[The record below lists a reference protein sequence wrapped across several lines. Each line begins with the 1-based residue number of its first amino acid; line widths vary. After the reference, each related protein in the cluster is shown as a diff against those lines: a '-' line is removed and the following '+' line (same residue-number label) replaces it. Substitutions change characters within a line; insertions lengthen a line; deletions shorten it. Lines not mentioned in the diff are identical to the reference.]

1 MSATNLWTYNCL
13 DCVTTAKV
21 YSALLEEM
29 QENEVVKFY
38 DELVQPLIVA
48 VMEMM
53 KRGMWVDQQKLE
65 DMKRDY
71 AERINTYTTDL
82 RSLVGDS
89 NFNPA
94 SNDHL
99 RKVLFEDRGMVSTRE
114 TATGKESVDELTIK
128 RLARKYD
135 DPIFE
140 KLLAYRGAS
149 KINGTYLTNIF
160 VGEGGRVRSRFLVHG
175 TATGR
180 LSSRGPNF
188 QNIPYEVRQIF
199 AAPPGYVLIEADAS
213 QLELRLI
220 AYASNCRRL
229 MEAFTN
235 GEDVHLINA
244 STITGKPLD
253 SINKEERDFAKR
265 FVYCQ
270 NYGGSPRRISEILFQ
285 DAGIIRSIAE
295 CEGSIARLR
304 IADPEIYSWRD
315 AQLIAAKR
323 TRKIR
328 NEFGRVRITFA
339 RNDDLAGVA
348 YNTPIQSTAADYIN
362 YAFIRLSQRGI
373 QIVNQVHDSIVCEA
387 HEENIDEVVVAMRE
401 ELEKPIT
408 VFGHT
413 ITIPCDVKVGK
424 SWGSEMVEWHPS
436 A

>member
-1 MSATNLWTYNCL
+1 MSATNLWIYNCL

-21 YSALLEEM
+21 YSALQEEM

-53 KRGMWVDQQKLE
+53 KRGMWVDQSQLE
-65 DMKRDY
+65 EMKREY
-71 AERINTYTTDL
+71 HLRIHQCIDDL
-82 RSLVGDS
+82 RHTTGDS
-89 NFNPA
+89 LFNPA
-94 SNDHL
+94 SGDHL
-99 RKVLFEDRGMVSTRE
+99 RTYLFETKGMASTRE

-140 KLLAYRGAS
+140 KLLEYRRAS
-149 KINGTYLTNIF
+149 KVHGTYLANLCI
-160 VGEGGRVRSRFLVHG
+160 GEGGRVRSRFLVHG

-188 QNIPYEVRQIF
+188 QNIPYEVRSIF
-199 AAPPGYVLIEADAS
+199 AAPPGYTLVEADAS

-229 MEAFTN
+229 MEAFAN

-244 STITGKPLD
+244 SVITGK
-253 SINKEERDFAKR
+253 SIDKIDKEERDFAKR
-265 FVYCQ
+265 FIYCQ

-285 DAGIIRSIAE
+285 DAGIVRTVAE
-295 CEGSIARLR
+295 CEGTVTRLR
-304 IADPEIYSWRD
+304 RAYPEIYTWRD
-315 AQLIAAKR
+315 AQLVEAKR

-328 NEFGRVRITFA
+328 NEFGRVRITLA

-362 YAFIRLSQRGI
+362 YAFVRLSQRGLK
-373 QIVNQVHDSIVCEA
+373 IVNQVHDSIVAEV
-387 HEENIDEVVVAMRE
+387 HEERVDEVASALKE

-413 ITIPCDVKVGK
+413 ITIPCDVKMGRT
-424 SWGSEMVEWHPS
+424 WGSEMVKWPS
-436 A
+436 V